1 MLLEIFESGFY
12 SVLLILK
19 AVNIIVSVGTSKPDA
34 GNCYRD
40 F

>member
-1 MLLEIFESGFY
+1 MLLEIFGQVFISL
-12 SVLLILK
+12 LLILK
-19 AVNIIVSVGTSKPDA
+19 AVTIIVSVGTSKPDA

>member
-12 SVLLILK
+12 FCTFLK